1 MSHLLIRLGMCFGF
15 FLGCHLLAPSSGL
28 SQIADVGTV
37 QEAMRVGDYE
47 KAIELAKQQVEKK
60 TWNEAWP
67 RLLATNLMTLGRHPE
82 ALDVYKVAQERF
94 SDSLRLKLLGH
105 RILLEN
111 NLPLEAQ
118 SILDDLTVQIQ
129 RSPWRYSTKSE
140 LVPLGEFFLLQ
151 GEEPKQ
157 VLKLCYDQALKS
169 DPKNVEAIKAIAR
182 MAVDKSDTKVASE
195 AIERG
200 MKITEGDPELFALA
214 AEVWSS
220 ADRGKS
226 REYLNKA
233 LEINPNLISALL
245 MQAESFMD
253 AEGYAQ
259 AIEVLAKVESIN
271 PGHPQLWALR
281 AAIAHLQGAYSDEGN
296 FRSRA
301 FGLRKLNPVVDHKI
315 GKHLSLHYRFA
326 EGAQYQQRALA
337 MDSKFH
343 PARTQLAQD
352 LLRLGREEEGWE
364 MVELARKADPY
375 HVTCYNL
382 QILKEELAKYST
394 IEVPGFVIRMDA
406 VESRVFGPEVVK
418 ILQEAREL
426 LGTKY
431 KVQLNEPIVV
441 ELFSRQRDFA
451 VRTFGLPG
459 GEGFL
464 GVCFGNVITAN
475 SPTALSVDHNWKSV
489 LWHEY
494 CHVITLNLT
503 SNRMPRWLS
512 EGISVYEERRHRPN
526 WGEPANPIYIQW
538 LRNGE
543 FEPPSRMSRMFLAP
557 KSPLHL
563 QYAYFVASIVVEFW
577 VEQFGHEG
585 LLKLLADLR
594 DGLPIAD
601 ALARQ
606 SGSIDGIDQAFEA
619 FAKSKG
625 ASIAPQLDFEL
636 IPKEE
641 SWSTWLESHPK
652 SYHALHRKLDQS
664 ISKKDSVEALAIAQT
679 LYDAWPSDPT
689 ESSALVKQSLI
700 HRERK
705 DIQAER
711 LALQQWIELDPH
723 ASAPRKRLIEIE
735 RELQTWDSVMT
746 ACNSLLEIQPMQTST
761 LEHLA
766 EACEKLG
773 QPQVAISSLQAL
785 THLDPLDPAQLHY
798 RLAVAY
804 HKAGQQSDK
813 ARRHCLMALEESPRY
828 AQALELLLRLQ
839 SADPNR

>member
-1 MSHLLIRLGMCFGF
+1 
-15 FLGCHLLAPSSGL
+15 
-28 SQIADVGTV
+28 
-37 QEAMRVGDYE
+37 
-47 KAIELAKQQVEKK
+47 
-60 TWNEAWP
+60 
-67 RLLATNLMTLGRHPE
+67 
-82 ALDVYKVAQERF
+82 
-94 SDSLRLKLLGH
+94 
-105 RILLEN
+105 
-111 NLPLEAQ
+111 
-118 SILDDLTVQIQ
+118 
-129 RSPWRYSTKSE
+129 
-140 LVPLGEFFLLQ
+140 
-151 GEEPKQ
+151 
-157 VLKLCYDQALKS
+157 
-169 DPKNVEAIKAIAR
+169 
-182 MAVDKSDTKVASE
+182 
-195 AIERG
+195 
-200 MKITEGDPELFALA
+200 
-214 AEVWSS
+214 
-220 ADRGKS
+220 
-226 REYLNKA
+226 
-233 LEINPNLISALL
+233 
-245 MQAESFMD
+245 
-253 AEGYAQ
+253 
-259 AIEVLAKVESIN
+259 
-271 PGHPQLWALR
+271 
-281 AAIAHLQGAYSDEGN
+281 
-296 FRSRA
+296 
-301 FGLRKLNPVVDHKI
+301 
-315 GKHLSLHYRFA
+315 
-326 EGAQYQQRALA
+326 
-337 MDSKFH
+337 
-343 PARTQLAQD
+343 
-352 LLRLGREEEGWE
+352 
-364 MVELARKADPY
+364 
-375 HVTCYNL
+375 
-382 QILKEELAKYST
+382 
-394 IEVPGFVIRMDA
+394 
-406 VESRVFGPEVVK
+406 
-418 ILQEAREL
+418 
-426 LGTKY
+426 
-431 KVQLNEPIVV
+431 
-441 ELFSRQRDFA
+441 
-451 VRTFGLPG
+451 
-459 GEGFL
+459 
-464 GVCFGNVITAN
+464 
-475 SPTALSVDHNWKSV
+475 
-489 LWHEY
+489 
-494 CHVITLNLT
+494 
-503 SNRMPRWLS
+503 
-512 EGISVYEERRHRPN
+512 
-526 WGEPANPIYIQW
+526 
-538 LRNGE
+538 
-543 FEPPSRMSRMFLAP
+543 MFLAP

-735 RELQTWDSVMT
+735 RELQTWESVMT